1 MLDRLTVRDLAVIER
16 AEFALGAGLNAVTGE
31 TGAGKSLIVQA
42 VSLLVGG
49 KGDADVVREGAPV
62 AVVEGE
68 FHLAG
73 DAARRVSELLREWDF
88 EFDGETLIVRREV
101 TSAGRSRAA
110 VNQSPVTLAAL
121 KRLGEALADLHGQHE
136 HQSLLKPEAGLLTLD
151 RLAGLEPERARYG
164 ESLAAWRET
173 SAELER
179 IEASLATFAERSD
192 YLRHAARELD
202 DVKLVAGEEE
212 ELQRESAR
220 LAHADRLRELTG
232 EALARLSDGT
242 APATDALAGA
252 EHALEQAAALDPG
265 IEELLPVLRDARIA
279 ASETARTLAA
289 YADGLEADPAA
300 LESIEARRDLIAR
313 LTRKYRRDVPALIEW
328 RDQVEQELAVGDDAT
343 GALERGRERVATARR
358 TLGAAGRTLSRKRA
372 AAAAEW
378 GPRISRELE
387 PLGLPQARI
396 EFAVESARE
405 ADPPERPAAHGMD
418 EVSLRFTANP
428 GESPRPLQRIASG
441 GELSR
446 VMLALK
452 SVLQEQDRVDL
463 LLFDE
468 VDSGIG
474 GAVAQAVGER
484 LRRLSRH
491 RQVIC
496 VTHLP
501 MIAALAAHHLRVT
514 KHVAGGRTIAR
525 VDPVDG
531 EARIAEL
538 ARMLAGER
546 VTDTTRR
553 QAREL
558 LGEAPAR
565 ARAPSER

>member
-16 AEFALGAGLNAVTGE
+16 AEFTLGPGLNTVTGE
-31 TGAGKSLIVQA
+31 TGAGKSLVVQA

-49 KGDADVVREGAPV
+49 KGDPDAVREGAQA

-68 FHLAG
+68 FRLAG
-73 DAARRVSELLREWDF
+73 EPARRVGELLREWGL

-101 TSAGRSRAA
+101 TGAGRGRAA

-121 KRLGEALADLHGQHE
+121 KRLGEALVDLHGQHE

-164 ESLAAWRET
+164 ETLAAWRE
-173 SAELER
+173 AAADLER
-179 IEASLATFAERSD
+179 LEASLATFAERSD

-202 DVKLVAGEEE
+202 DARLAAGEED

-220 LAHADRLRELTG
+220 LSHADRLRALAG
-232 EALARLSDGT
+232 EALARLSEGG

-252 EHALEQAAALDPG
+252 ERALEQAAALDPG
-265 IEELLPVLRDARIA
+265 LEELLPALREARIA
-279 ASETARTLAA
+279 AGETARSLSA
-289 YADGLEADPAA
+289 YADGLESDPAA
-300 LESIEARRDLIAR
+300 LEAVEARRDLIAR
-313 LTRKYRRDVPALIEW
+313 LTRKYRRDVPALLEW
-328 RDQVEQELAVGDDAT
+328 RAQIGQELAVGDDAT
-343 GALERGRERVATARR
+343 GALERARERVAATRRAR
-358 TLGAAGRTLSRKRA
+358 TAAGRALSRRRA

-378 GPRISRELE
+378 GPRISRELK
-387 PLGLPQARI
+387 PLGLAAARI
-396 EFAVESARE
+396 EFAVEAAPE
-405 ADPPERPAAHGMD
+405 ADERPAGAGMD

-428 GESPRPLQRIASG
+428 GEPPRPLQKIASG

-463 LLFDE
+463 LVFDE

-474 GAVAQAVGER
+474 GAVAQAVGQR
-484 LRRLSRH
+484 LRRLARH
-491 RQVIC
+491 RQIIC

-501 MIAALAAHHLRVT
+501 MIAALASHHLRVT
-514 KHVAGGRTIAR
+514 KRVAGGRTVAR
-525 VDPVDG
+525 VDAVEGD
-531 EARIAEL
+531 ERVAEL
-538 ARMLAGER
+538 ARMLAGEQ

-558 LGEAPAR
+558 LAETPAR
-565 ARAPSER
+565 ARAT

>member
-49 KGDADVVREGAPV
+49 KGDGDVVREGAAA

-68 FHLAG
+68 FHVAG
-73 DAARRVSELLREWDF
+73 EAARRAAALLGEWGF

-101 TSAGRSRAA
+101 SGSGRSRAA
-110 VNQSPVTLAAL
+110 VNQSPVTIAAL
-121 KRLGEALADLHGQHE
+121 RRLGEALVDLHGQHE
-136 HQSLLKPEAGLLTLD
+136 HQSLLRPEAGLLTLD

-164 ESLAAWRET
+164 EGLAAWREA

-179 IEASLATFAERSD
+179 LEASLATFAERSD

-202 DVKLVAGEEE
+202 EAKLVAGEDE

-220 LAHADRLRELTG
+220 LAHADRLRELAG
-232 EALARLSDGT
+232 EALARLSEGT
-242 APATDALAGA
+242 APAADALAGA

-265 IEELLPVLRDARIA
+265 LEELLPVLRDARIA
-279 ASETARTLAA
+279 AGETARALAA
-289 YADGLEADPAA
+289 YTDGLEADPAA
-300 LESIEARRDLIAR
+300 LESVEARRDLLAR

-328 RDQVEQELAVGDDAT
+328 RAQVEQELAVGDDAGGT
-343 GALERGRERVATARR
+343 LERARTRVATARAA
-358 TLGAAGRTLSRKRA
+358 LEAAGRALTHRRS

-378 GPRISRELE
+378 GSRVSRELK

-396 EFAVESARE
+396 EFAVEPA
-405 ADPPERPAAHGMD
+405 AGPDERPAAHGMD
-418 EVSLRFTANP
+418 EVALRFTANP
-428 GESPRPLQRIASG
+428 GEPPRPLQRIASG

-452 SVLQEQDRVDL
+452 SMLQEQDRVDL

-514 KHVAGGRTIAR
+514 KHVTGGRTLAR
-525 VDPVDG
+525 VDPVEG
-531 EARIAEL
+531 EARVAEL

-546 VTDTTRR
+546 VSETTRR

-565 ARAPSER
+565 TGGR

>member
-49 KGDADVVREGAPV
+49 KADADVVREGASV

-73 DAARRVSELLREWDF
+73 DPARRVAELLREWDF

-101 TSAGRSRAA
+101 SSAGRSRAA

-136 HQSLLKPEAGLLTLD
+136 HQSLLKPEAGLLMLD

-164 ESLAAWRET
+164 ESLAAWREA

-179 IEASLATFAERSD
+179 LEASLATFAERSD

-202 DVKLVAGEEE
+202 DAKLVAGQEE

-220 LAHADRLRELTG
+220 LAHADRLLELTG
-232 EALARLSDGT
+232 EALARLSEGP

-279 ASETARTLAA
+279 AAETARALAA
-289 YADGLEADPAA
+289 YAEGLEADPAA

-328 RDQVEQELAVGDDAT
+328 RDQIAQELAVGDDAT
-343 GALERGRERVATARR
+343 GTLERGREQVATARKA
-358 TLGAAGRTLSRKRA
+358 LAAAGRALSRKRVT
-372 AAAAEW
+372 AAAEW
-378 GPRISRELE
+378 GPRISRELK
-387 PLGLPQARI
+387 PLGLAQARI
-396 EFAVESARE
+396 EFAVEGL
-405 ADPPERPAAHGMD
+405 ADADERPAAHGMD

-514 KHVAGGRTIAR
+514 KHVTGGRTVAR

-531 EARIAEL
+531 EARVAEL

-558 LGEAPAR
+558 LGDAPAR
-565 ARAPSER
+565 AGER